1 MQRHEAPHTHCVAW
15 QIAQTWHAAEWCR
28 LVDGRDGIELSG
40 SVAGAIDGT
49 PFRVD
54 YAIACDADWL
64 TRSARVTRWIGAAAR
79 QIDLRCDGGRWTID
93 GVDAPALDGRDR
105 RRSRLQS
112 VDEHAA
118 DPSPRVEGRRCRRDP
133 DGMAALSR
141 IRHRARRAA
150 LHADRAER
158 VPLRERHVCGRPH
171 GRRSGPRDRL
181 RRMATHRRDT
191 RAVMQRT
198 QRPLSARTRR

>member
-1 MQRHEAPHTHCVAW
+1 MQQHEAPHTHCVAW

-93 GVDAPALDGRDR
+93 GVDAPALDGATDVDLGFSPSTNTLPIR
-105 RRSRLQS
+105 RLALKVGDAAAIRTAWLRFPAFDIVRGEQRYTRIAPNAYRYESGTY
-112 VDEHAA
+112 AA
-118 DPSPRVEGRRCRRDP
+118 DLTVDAAGLVIDYDEWRRI
-133 DGMAALSR
+133 GA
-141 IRHRARRAA
+141 
-150 LHADRAER
+150 
-158 VPLRERHVCGRPH
+158 
-171 GRRSGPRDRL
+171 
-181 RRMATHRRDT
+181 T
-191 RAVMQRT
+191 RA
-198 QRPLSARTRR
+198 L

>member
-1 MQRHEAPHTHCVAW
+1 MMQRHEAPHTHCVAW

-93 GVDAPALDGRDR
+93 GVDASALDGATDVDLGFSPSTNTLPIR
-105 RRSRLQS
+105 RLALKVGDAAAIRTAWLRFPAFDIVRGEQRYRRIAPNAYRYESGTY
-112 VDEHAA
+112 AA
-118 DPSPRVEGRRCRRDP
+118 DLTVDAAGLVIDYDEWRRI
-133 DGMAALSR
+133 GA
-141 IRHRARRAA
+141 IRA
-150 LHADRAER
+150 
-158 VPLRERHVCGRPH
+158 P
-171 GRRSGPRDRL
+171 
-181 RRMATHRRDT
+181 
-191 RAVMQRT
+191 
-198 QRPLSARTRR
+198 